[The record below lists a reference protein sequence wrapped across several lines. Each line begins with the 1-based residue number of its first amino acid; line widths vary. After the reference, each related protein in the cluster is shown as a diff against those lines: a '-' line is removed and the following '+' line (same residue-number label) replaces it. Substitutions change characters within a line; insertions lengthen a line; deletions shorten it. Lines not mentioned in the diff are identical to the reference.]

1 MPGAKPVPF
10 STIKPSFSACAGP
23 ARSTAAAVAATAAF
37 GATKALFV
45 SKKKFHSSVS
55 RVRFRARFHDARA
68 RGGCARAT
76 MDGWIAIDRGPD
88 RCRPRSRARDRERR
102 VSTPTRDA
110 TARKNTSDPSLVFRR
125 RARVP
130 RRPDRPRETRDAI
143 DPRDDDDD
151 IARAHLLAS
160 AFFAARASTA
170 TVVFCA
176 EARMVNIVCCRSCAC
191 ECPVAVAADARE
203 SRRARGEGLDDESQS
218 EKIYRRIG
226 SDSDLYRWGVKGHIK
241 WVRRV

>member
-1 MPGAKPVPF
+1 MFQRKNFIRQSRAFGSALD
-10 STIKPSFSACAGP
+10 STPRARAVDERARRWM
-23 ARSTAAAVAATAAF
+23 ARSRSLAAPIDVD
-37 GATKALFV
+37 
-45 SKKKFHSSVS
+45 
-55 RVRFRARFHDARA
+55 RDR
-68 RGGCARAT
+68 ARAT
-76 MDGWIAIDRGPD
+76 ASVASR
-88 RCRPRSRARDRERR
+88 RPRATRPRE
-102 VSTPTRDA
+102 
-110 TARKNTSDPSLVFRR
+110 KNTSDPSLVFRR

-130 RRPDRPRETRDAI
+130 RRPDRPRETRDAS
-143 DPRDDDDD
+143 DPRDDDGDD

-170 TVVFCA
+170 TVGFCA